1 MSATRSLVLITIDCL
16 RADHVGF
23 MGYQRGTT
31 PFLDS
36 LAPKSIIFD
45 NAIAV
50 GVPTYY
56 SLPAVMASRPPLAM
70 GRDLVGLS
78 PDDEPTLA
86 TSLNQ
91 IGYATAAFIAGN
103 PYITERYGYSEGF
116 DVFEDFLGD
125 IVSDSNNHPKEN
137 QNGARGR
144 VNQLLRWASGKI
156 GLGAFYDELYF
167 RYSLRLAERSPQ
179 SLDQMR
185 CFPAADVIVSHAGEW
200 IRRQHNDDTPFF
212 LWLHLMDPHGP
223 YYPPQDA
230 LDLMG
235 RNRMTSTRARYL
247 NSCWNRAG
255 LSMKRCEA
263 ISEEVMSLYDSG
275 IRWVDEQ
282 IATLAKTLQNLGM
295 WDDCVFAVTADHGEE
310 FLEHGG
316 RMHTPPGVTEELV
329 HVPLLLRVPAV
340 DGQRISSPF
349 SLLNFAPTLLD
360 CLQAPVPVEFKGQSC
375 WKKIRAGEDWNDEI
389 VVECI
394 AGCRNPARKQ
404 DRQGARLMAV
414 REARYKLI
422 LDFNKRAEELFDLQ
436 ADPQEL
442 NPLPHDKEKPV
453 RKRLLEH
460 ARRHI
465 ANAEL
470 AKGTRPQA
478 VLSLRNLVGEPGK
491 EV

>member
-1 MSATRSLVLITIDCL
+1 
-16 RADHVGF
+16 
-23 MGYQRGTT
+23 
-31 PFLDS
+31 
-36 LAPKSIIFD
+36 
-45 NAIAV
+45 
-50 GVPTYY
+50 
-56 SLPAVMASRPPLAM
+56 
-70 GRDLVGLS
+70 
-78 PDDEPTLA
+78 
-86 TSLNQ
+86 
-91 IGYATAAFIAGN
+91 
-103 PYITERYGYSEGF
+103 
-116 DVFEDFLGD
+116 
-125 IVSDSNNHPKEN
+125 
-137 QNGARGR
+137 
-144 VNQLLRWASGKI
+144 
-156 GLGAFYDELYF
+156 
-167 RYSLRLAERSPQ
+167 
-179 SLDQMR
+179 
-185 CFPAADVIVSHAGEW
+185 
-200 IRRQHNDDTPFF
+200 
-212 LWLHLMDPHGP
+212 
-223 YYPPQDA
+223 
-230 LDLMG
+230 
-235 RNRMTSTRARYL
+235 
-247 NSCWNRAG
+247 
-255 LSMKRCEA
+255 
-263 ISEEVMSLYDSG
+263 
-275 IRWVDEQ
+275 
-282 IATLAKTLQNLGM
+282 M

-329 HVPLLLRVPAV
+329 HVPFLLRVPAV